1 MSPIRSRVGLTFFL
15 SIALLHYGVHAFA
28 ASALER
34 GQVVID
40 GRVRIDV
47 EVARSPQAQA
57 KGLGGRS
64 LQKKGTGMIFP
75 YDAPGQQT
83 FWMKG
88 MLIPLDILWVVRGK
102 IVAIEANIP
111 PPSPKSALAVYSHPA
126 DLVLEVPAGYAE
138 EMGIR
143 VGQSVGVRYKSVSR

>member
-1 MSPIRSRVGLTFFL
+1 MSHIRSRAGLTFIL
-15 SIALLHYGVHAFA
+15 SVALFHYRVHALA
-28 ASALER
+28 ASGLQR

-75 YDAPGQQT
+75 YDEIGRAH
-83 FWMKG
+83 
-88 MLIPLDILWVVRGK
+88 V
-102 IVAIEANIP
+102 
-111 PPSPKSALAVYSHPA
+111 
-126 DLVLEVPAGYAE
+126 
-138 EMGIR
+138 
-143 VGQSVGVRYKSVSR
+143 

>member
-1 MSPIRSRVGLTFFL
+1 MMVIRNRPALVFLLGL
-15 SIALLHYGVHAFA
+15 AVLLDATQSLA
-28 ASALER
+28 ASPLQK

-40 GRVRIDV
+40 DRITIDA

-57 KGLGGRS
+57 KGLAGRS
-64 LQKKGTGMIFP
+64 SLRKGTGMVFP
-75 YDAPGQQT
+75 YEGSGLRA

-88 MLIPLDILWVVRGK
+88 MLIPIDIIWTRKGK

-111 PPSPKSALAVYSHPA
+111 PPSSRGGLVVYSHPA

-138 EMGIR
+138 EEGIR
-143 VGQSVGVRYKSVSR
+143 VGQPVRVTYR